1 MSIFHAKV
9 SGNANTS
16 PDDVGGED
24 WDHPH
29 LYGPGSIFM
38 IGMAR
43 IDSYPGTGVSAGS
56 AQCFGAILSVEYD
69 SEDYKIKFNLPYTAE
84 DWPPV
89 VLGDLPVVAG
99 STVNY
104 FIDFYYQC
112 AEFCP
117 ESLEYFGHD
126 QYGAMW
132 YKICPLDGAAAP
144 FSKRLVL
151 TARLYASVS

>member
-24 WDHPH
+24 WDHHH
-29 LYGPGSIFM
+29 LHGPGSIFM

-69 SEDYKIKFNLPYTAE
+69 AEDYQIKFNLPYTAE

-89 VLGDLPVVAG
+89 VMGDLPVVPG
-99 STVNY
+99 SVVDY
-104 FIDFYYQC
+104 FIDFNYQS

-117 ESLEYFGHD
+117 ETLEEIGSN
-126 QYGAMW
+126 QYGAMS
-132 YKICPLDGAAAP
+132 YQICQLAGSVAP

-151 TARLYASVS
+151 TARLYARVS